1 MKIFFDV
8 NVLLYMTIKRTSDPE
23 KFSRLLNHLSTG
35 KIQGF
40 ITTGVVQTCAYFLL
54 KLLDYEKTSE
64 ILTNLIPN
72 FDFLDGKKSDVQ
84 NALAMKF
91 PDIEDAI
98 FYQIAL
104 DHNLD
109 AIVTSDR
116 DFLKLSK
123 PFLPVITPEE
133 LTQKLSN

>member
-1 MKIFFDV
+1 MRIFFDV
-8 NVLLYMTIKRTSDPE
+8 NVLLDITIKRTSDPE
-23 KFSRLLNHLSTG
+23 KFSVILNHLSTG

-54 KLLDYEKTSE
+54 KLLDYEKTEE

-72 FDFLDGKKSDVQ
+72 FDFLEGKKSHVE
-84 NALAMKF
+84 NALRMKLT
-91 PDIEDAI
+91 DIEDVI

-104 DHNLD
+104 DHHMD

-123 PFLPVITPEE
+123 PYLQVITPEE
-133 LTQKLSN
+133 LIESLSK